1 MTSTVKNMAGKF
13 KINFFSETPNLAIQ
27 FVILMKIAKK
37 TKFVTLMVNAYKL
50 VRKCTQNAK
59 KTSVVITM
67 KKHACQNVKVIWNVV
82 KA

>member
-50 VRKCTQNAK
+50 VRKCYQNAK

-67 KKHACQNVKVIWNVV
+67 KKHAYQNVKVIWNVV